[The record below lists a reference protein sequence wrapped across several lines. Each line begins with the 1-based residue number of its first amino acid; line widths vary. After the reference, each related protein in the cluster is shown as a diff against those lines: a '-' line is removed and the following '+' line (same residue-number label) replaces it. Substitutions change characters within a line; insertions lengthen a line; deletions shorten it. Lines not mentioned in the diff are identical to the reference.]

1 MRSGRWFLPESPDV
15 IGLLRRQ
22 LEATIEGAELLG
34 AWAGGDGAAVEAIRA
49 AEHRGDVAKREV
61 LEALH
66 AAFVLPLEPE
76 DVFTLS
82 RGIDRILDYSRD
94 LVSES
99 EVMDVG
105 PDAGIREMAGFLV
118 EAVGEIDR
126 AIAALGEDDAAAVTR
141 AADAAI
147 AAEHQLARAYYHG
160 VAALLEVE
168 ETRLRIGR
176 RELYR
181 RFLRVGEVVVEVA
194 ERVIYAVVKQT

>member
-1 MRSGRWFLPESPDV
+1 MSPGRWFLPDSPDV

-22 LEATIEGAELLG
+22 LEATIEGAELLR
-34 AWAGGDGAAVEAIRA
+34 AWAGGDSTTIEPIRA

-61 LEALH
+61 LEALR

-82 RGIDRILDYSRD
+82 RGIDRILNYARD
-94 LVSES
+94 LVNES

-105 PDAGIREMAGFLV
+105 PNAGMEEMAGHLV
-118 EAVGEIDR
+118 EAVREIDR
-126 AIAALGEDDAAAVTR
+126 AVAALGKDGSRSPTE
-141 AADAAI
+141 AADAAL
-147 AAEHQLARAYYHG
+147 ATERRLARAYYRG
-160 VAALLEVE
+160 MAGLLEE
-168 ETRLRIGR
+168 EDMRLRIGR

-181 RFLRVGEVVVEVA
+181 RFMHVGDEVVDVA